1 MSFLQKKKELC
12 IGLGYTGP
20 RSFPHKKKK
29 KKKKNGGEGSLRNRD
44 GGSGS
49 N

>member
-1 MSFLQKKKELC
+1 MYRVRLYWTSLF
-12 IGLGYTGP
+12 
-20 RSFPHKKKK
+20 SSKKKK